1 MPPRLPGIVPCE
13 DKMDFI
19 PTTNFVDVPMEPV
32 EPTVQVTKRNW
43 SDLNSDDEEPVPEKK
58 LKTETPWAET
68 KASGIEKT
76 LKLWILS
83 KFESSGGYIGGKFC
97 WFWMQPCKGQ
107 ERVAIVVPMLFR
119 FDAGVSEGGKEQPD
133 KRPSCNLL

>member
-1 MPPRLPGIVPCE
+1 
-13 DKMDFI
+13 MDFI

-97 WFWMQPCKGQ
+97 WF
-107 ERVAIVVPMLFR
+107 
-119 FDAGVSEGGKEQPD
+119 
-133 KRPSCNLL
+133 